1 MYMSV
6 VAMQPDNLQ
15 RLQRQNGIHQRL
27 RSLREDSG
35 TIHSHVQI
43 DKDIQ
48 GDIPGLAKSRD
59 RTGILRLIYQAGV
72 MGGGICLYQI

>member
-59 RTGILRLIYQAGV
+59 RTGIYMTRSYRYVTKERMQRTP
-72 MGGGICLYQI
+72 